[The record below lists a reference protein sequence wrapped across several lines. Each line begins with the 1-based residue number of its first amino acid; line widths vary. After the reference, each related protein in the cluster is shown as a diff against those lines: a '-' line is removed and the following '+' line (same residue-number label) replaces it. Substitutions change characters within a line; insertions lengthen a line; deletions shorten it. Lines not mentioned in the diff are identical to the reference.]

1 MKKVSDYVSKD
12 IKLKEVKNS
21 VINNNITNINDIVGK
36 NKNITIEATLIAYKI
51 FKLNNTTTTILNLRD
66 GTGDITG
73 LFVGEYDNPSNNN
86 IYKIRGNV
94 VLIEDINLDEFNQL
108 INDDIKKYIIDNKLF
123 CVTSIQPI
131 NNNQLINLIEL
142 SLYHNNCDD
151 LIHLQIPISAIEI
164 LEINKI
170 SSSII
175 YLKNGKYDEINVCDN
190 LEIRLSVDKLENEI
204 IKTLLENICIFTI
217 GLFFANGDKRYYNL
231 PYHSCDGSKNEL
243 QRINKKDSKIFILVD
258 EELKYGKFEK

>member
-36 NKNITIEATLIAYKI
+36 NKNITIEATLTDYKI
-51 FKLNNTTTTILNLRD
+51 FKLDNTTTTILNLKD

-73 LFVGEYDNPSNNN
+73 LFVGEYNNLSNNN

-123 CVTSIQPI
+123 CITSIQK
-131 NNNQLINLIEL
+131 
-142 SLYHNNCDD
+142 S
-151 LIHLQIPISAIEI
+151 
-164 LEINKI
+164 
-170 SSSII
+170 
-175 YLKNGKYDEINVCDN
+175 
-190 LEIRLSVDKLENEI
+190 
-204 IKTLLENICIFTI
+204 
-217 GLFFANGDKRYYNL
+217 
-231 PYHSCDGSKNEL
+231 
-243 QRINKKDSKIFILVD
+243 
-258 EELKYGKFEK
+258 